1 MIVGETIEMT
11 LNKMIVVRMG
21 VDEMTTG
28 VMTK

>member
-11 LNKMIVVRMG
+11 LNKMTVVRMG
-21 VDEMTTG
+21 VDEMTKG